1 MKTNKKIKNYSLKTN
16 GKKKRLKGFTLV
28 ELIVV
33 IAIIGILAAVLIPNM
48 MNYVKKSRLSTA
60 NDAAAKI
67 GEQANLIAAELEM
80 DDKTLSGTYA
90 TATASIELKGGENVG
105 DFTSALNKAIPDLSG
120 DLNITFGSDG
130 QVDYVV
136 YQEKDSD
143 YIGSYPDAVT
153 MDEFEDEKTFEE
165 IVSRYNN
172 TSPTE
177 AS

>member
-90 TATASIELKGGENVG
+90 NGNGK
-105 DFTSALNKAIPDLSG
+105 
-120 DLNITFGSDG
+120 
-130 QVDYVV
+130 Y
-136 YQEKDSD
+136 
-143 YIGSYPDAVT
+143 
-153 MDEFEDEKTFEE
+153 
-165 IVSRYNN
+165 
-172 TSPTE
+172 
-177 AS
+177 

>member
-105 DFTSALNKAIPDLSG
+105 DFTSALNK
-120 DLNITFGSDG
+120 
-130 QVDYVV
+130 
-136 YQEKDSD
+136 
-143 YIGSYPDAVT
+143 SY
-153 MDEFEDEKTFEE
+153 
-165 IVSRYNN
+165 SRFKWR
-172 TSPTE
+172 SKILHLDQMVKLIMLFIKKKILII
-177 AS
+177 

>member
-90 TATASIELKGGENVG
+90 TASIELKGGENVG

-153 MDEFEDEKTFEE
+153 MDEYEDEKTFEE

>member
-80 DDKTLSGTYA
+80 DDKTLSGTY
-90 TATASIELKGGENVG
+90 TASIELKGGENVG

-153 MDEFEDEKTFEE
+153 MDEYEDEKTFEE